1 MCFRKA
7 EVKSSVQPV
16 ASSVIVAIRGGQ
28 EVWET
33 QFILAFMLRRRQTH
47 LVPNA
52 ARLVCASVALTSA
65 KASRELRVLCRRQTQ
80 ETWRQ
85 EVQLLCSSALPSQA
99 LCASVVIS
107 VK

>member
-1 MCFRKA
+1 M
-7 EVKSSVQPV
+7 KSSVQPV

-47 LVPNA
+47 LGSQC
-52 ARLVCASVALTSA
+52 RLVCVSVALTSA
-65 KASRELRVLCRRQTQ
+65 EASRATPRALRMLCRRQTQ
-80 ETWRQ
+80 DMQSQ
-85 EVQLLCSSALPSQA
+85 EAQLLCSLVLTSQA
-99 LCASVVIS
+99 LCASVVMS

>member
-33 QFILAFMLRRRQTH
+33 QFILAFLLKHRQAH
-47 LVPNA
+47 LVPDA
-52 ARLVCASVALTSA
+52 AWLVCASVALTSA
-65 KASRELRVLCRRQTQ
+65 EASRVTL
-80 ETWRQ
+80 
-85 EVQLLCSSALPSQA
+85 
-99 LCASVVIS
+99 
-107 VK
+107 